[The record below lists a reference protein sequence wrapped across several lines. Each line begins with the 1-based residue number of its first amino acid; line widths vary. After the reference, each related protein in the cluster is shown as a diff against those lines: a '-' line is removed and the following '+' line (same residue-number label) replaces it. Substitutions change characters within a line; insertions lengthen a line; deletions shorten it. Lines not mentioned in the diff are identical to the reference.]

1 MSDMNN
7 SDMLPALPSP
17 PPRRSQWPVLL
28 LVIAVVGLSVF
39 ALALGGLTFFSRG
52 RESTPVT
59 IALPTNALP
68 ATNTLAVLSPTNIEP
83 SDTVTSSPDVQPAAL
98 SVPTDAA
105 NEPAFTELF
114 NGHDLEG
121 WYFDPA
127 IWSVRGGVMHGE
139 HIRNGRVGSIIWRET
154 NIADFELRF
163 RFRLVRGNS
172 GLYYRA
178 KQTPNFGVNGYEFEI
193 YTNRTGNL
201 AESGRGRE
209 RRRLCRVDENAEP
222 TDSEWHEGTVIA
234 TGPRLV
240 QMVDGKVLCEVEET
254 DSLAPRI
261 GTIAMTL
268 SAATTVEF
276 KDVRLKR
283 APKP

>member
-1 MSDMNN
+1 MPDMNDSDM
-7 SDMLPALPSP
+7 PPSP
-17 PPRRSQWPVLL
+17 SPRRSQWPVLL

-39 ALALGGLTFFSRG
+39 ALALGGLTLFSRG
-52 RESTPVT
+52 RESMPVT
-59 IALPTNALP
+59 MPLPTNAVP
-68 ATNTLAVLSPTNIEP
+68 STKTLAALSPTNIEP
-83 SDTVTSSPDVQPAAL
+83 SDTVTSAPVVQPAAL
-98 SVPTDAA
+98 SLSNNTAPPND
-105 NEPAFTELF
+105 PAFTELF

-127 IWSVRGGVMHGE
+127 IWSAQGGVIHGE
-139 HIRNGRVGSIIWRET
+139 HTRNGPVGSIIWRET
-154 NIADFELRF
+154 NIGDFELRF

-178 KQTPNFGVNGYEFEI
+178 KQLANFNVSGYEFEI

-209 RRRLCRVDENAEP
+209 RRRLCRVAEDAEP
-222 TDSEWHEGTVIA
+222 TDIEWHEGTVIA

-254 DSLAPRI
+254 DSAAPRI
-261 GTIAMTL
+261 GTIAMIL
-268 SAATTVEF
+268 SASTIVEF
-276 KDVRLKR
+276 KDVRLRR
-283 APKP
+283 AAQK

>member
-1 MSDMNN
+1 MPDMNDSDM
-7 SDMLPALPSP
+7 PPSP
-17 PPRRSQWPVLL
+17 SPRRSQWPVLL

-39 ALALGGLTFFSRG
+39 ALALGGLTLFSRG

-59 IALPTNALP
+59 MALPTNAIP
-68 ATNTLAVLSPTNIEP
+68 ATNEWVVSSRTNVEP
-83 SDTVTSSPDVQPAAL
+83 SDTVTSAAPVQPVAISTNA
-98 SVPTDAA
+98 VPPNA
-105 NEPAFTELF
+105 PAFTELF

-127 IWSVRGGVMHGE
+127 IWSVQGGVIHGE
-139 HIRNGRVGSIIWRET
+139 HGRNGRPGSIFWRDT

-178 KQTPNFGVNGYEFEI
+178 KQLANFGVSGYEFEI

-209 RRRLCRVDENAEP
+209 RRRLCRVEEYAEP
-222 TDSEWHEGTVIA
+222 IDSEWHEGTVIA

-240 QMVDGKVLCEVEET
+240 QMVDGQVLCEVEET
-254 DSLAPRI
+254 DSIAPRV

-268 SAATTVEF
+268 SASTVVEF

-283 APKP
+283 AAQK